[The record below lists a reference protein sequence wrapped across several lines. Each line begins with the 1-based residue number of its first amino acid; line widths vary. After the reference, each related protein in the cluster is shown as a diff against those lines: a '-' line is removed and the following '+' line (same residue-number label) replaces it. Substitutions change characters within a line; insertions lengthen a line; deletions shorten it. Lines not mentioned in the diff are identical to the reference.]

1 MPLLAREIRLHPT
14 IDFQAKAFR
23 HQYIELNQS
32 VANSN
37 TQIKQNRRMQWRAP
51 GRRTKVPKG
60 PGAVVRSLSGARTVR
75 EGPRNGSDRTRRR
88 PTKEGRD
95 RARRRAR
102 RGTARSESRG
112 PPEGTEADD
121 RVLTLLVGVLHAV
134 RKEAFNLRR
143 LREISPVVGRDGLNR
158 ILGRNIAVEVE
169 DLCLELDDAYGSD
182 WKSFGDAGST
192 EL

>member
-1 MPLLAREIRLHPT
+1 MPQKP
-14 IDFQAKAFR
+14 
-23 HQYIELNQS
+23 
-32 VANSN
+32 
-37 TQIKQNRRMQWRAP
+37 AP
-51 GRRTKVPKG
+51 VTRI
-60 PGAVVRSLSGARTVR
+60 VR

-112 PPEGTEADD
+112 PREETEADD

-143 LREISPVVGRDGLNR
+143 LPEISPVVPVSRCV
-158 ILGRNIAVEVE
+158 AVVTRSLRRLKLTMRPEQ
-169 DLCLELDDAYGSD
+169 
-182 WKSFGDAGST
+182 
-192 EL
+192 